1 MKSKK
6 IKIIHIITTLGLG
19 GAEKVLFNI
28 LKNNKDNY
36 FEHHVICLNS
46 GGHVTNEIKKLKIK
60 IYFLEL
66 NIKFFTGLI
75 NCFLI
80 LNKFKNKENIII
92 QTWLPHS
99 DLIGGLISKFCGYKK
114 IIWNIRISNFTKNSF
129 KFRTLVIILIN
140 SLLSYFIP
148 KKIISC
154 SVAGI
159 NAHKRFGY
167 NKKIFYLIHNGFDK
181 IKIRNRSLKFSK
193 NFTIGMF
200 SRYHKVKNHEYLFK
214 ALSILSKKNL
224 KFKLLLL
231 GPNINLKNKEL
242 VDNLRRNNIIN
253 NTIFINKKKIFN
265 INKYFSYI
273 DLYILCSKTEGFP
286 NILGEAIIN
295 GVKVLSTDVGDAKL
309 MLSSKSEII
318 PKDNLTKFSQKIE
331 KVYKLYDFRKKIN
344 NNSKKYSSIFY
355 KKFSQSKMLNKYQ
368 KIWKTI

>member
-28 LKNNKDNY
+28 LKNNNDKY
-36 FEHHVICLNS
+36 FEHQVICLNS
-46 GGHVTNEIKKLKIK
+46 GGHVTNEIKKLNIK

-66 NIKFFTGLI
+66 NKKIFIGLI
-75 NCFLI
+75 NCFFI

-129 KFRTLVIILIN
+129 KIRTLIIILIN

-148 KKIISC
+148 TKIISC
-154 SVAGI
+154 SLAGI
-159 NAHKRFGY
+159 DAHKKLGY
-167 NKKIFYLIHNGFDK
+167 NKKIFHLIHNGFDQ
-181 IKIRNRSLKFSK
+181 IKIRKRSLRFTKI
-193 NFTIGMF
+193 FTIGMF

-214 ALSILSKKNL
+214 ALGVLQKKNL

-242 VDNLRRNNIIN
+242 VNNLRKNNIIN

-318 PKDNLTKFSQKIE
+318 PNDNLKKFSQKIE
-331 KVYKLYDFRKKIN
+331 NVIKLYDFN
-344 NNSKKYSSIFY
+344 NERFYKSKKYSSIFY
-355 KKFSQSKMLNKYQ
+355 KKFSQNKMLNKYR
-368 KIWKTI
+368 KLWKVI